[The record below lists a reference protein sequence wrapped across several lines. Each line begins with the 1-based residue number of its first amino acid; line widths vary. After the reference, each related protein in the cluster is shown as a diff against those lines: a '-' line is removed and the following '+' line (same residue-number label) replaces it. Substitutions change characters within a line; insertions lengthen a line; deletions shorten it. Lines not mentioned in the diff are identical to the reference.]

1 MENKK
6 LKWYFM
12 PITINILIVAG
23 IITFGVTTIVA
34 MVLVY
39 LRSAAIDKELIHVKT
54 RKAEMEK
61 KFEHDTKK
69 LHAEHDFELDKLV
82 KKQKQYNQTHGEIEI
97 ELMAK
102 YDKKEKSLENEF
114 DKRVNDLHS
123 FTQNYLE
130 ENYIERRDSVLLE
143 QLSYTPI
150 EERYELS
157 SEYKARMK
165 ELEENEKSLIKT
177 NDFVLGS
184 IAEKKSEESKIE
196 KVIVAGFNAITDNE
210 ISQVS
215 IKNFESKKKK
225 INKTVEQFND
235 GLSLIYRRLKLN
247 PQVIKIKQEKL
258 SLMLEYKEK
267 VEEEKELLRE
277 AREREKEEKKLNAL
291 LDKEIEKIEKEKKK
305 LAVQKEV
312 YFERMAEEQNEDMKK
327 AILVEIEK
335 LNTAEN
341 ELNDSE
347 KTLEEKKKLT
357 GAGYVYIISNIG
369 SFGEEVYK
377 IGMTR
382 RQEPLDRVKELG
394 DASVP
399 FLFDVHA
406 LIYSKNAYELENQL
420 HNEFANKRVNKINKR
435 KEFFNVTLNEIKTV
449 VLEKYNGTVDFI
461 ETPEAI
467 EYRET
472 ILIEEAM

>member
-1 MENKK
+1 M
-6 LKWYFM
+6 
-12 PITINILIVAG
+12 
-23 IITFGVTTIVA
+23 
-34 MVLVY
+34 
-39 LRSAAIDKELIHVKT
+39 
-54 RKAEMEK
+54 
-61 KFEHDTKK
+61 
-69 LHAEHDFELDKLV
+69 
-82 KKQKQYNQTHGEIEI
+82 
-97 ELMAK
+97 
-102 YDKKEKSLENEF
+102 
-114 DKRVNDLHS
+114 
-123 FTQNYLE
+123 
-130 ENYIERRDSVLLE
+130 
-143 QLSYTPI
+143 
-150 EERYELS
+150 
-157 SEYKARMK
+157 
-165 ELEENEKSLIKT
+165 
-177 NDFVLGS
+177 
-184 IAEKKSEESKIE
+184 
-196 KVIVAGFNAITDNE
+196 
-210 ISQVS
+210 S

-335 LNTAEN
+335 LNTAEE

-347 KTLEEKKKLT
+347 KTLEEKKKLS

-435 KEFFNVTLNEIKTV
+435 KEFFNVTLDEIKTV